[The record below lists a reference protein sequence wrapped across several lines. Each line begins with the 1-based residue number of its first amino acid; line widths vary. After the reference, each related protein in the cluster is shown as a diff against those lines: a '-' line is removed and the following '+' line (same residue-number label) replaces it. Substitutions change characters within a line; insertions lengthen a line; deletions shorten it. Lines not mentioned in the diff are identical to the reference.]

1 MNSWTKEDYVTFGD
15 LAEETISE
23 KLTSQLREKASNN
36 LSHIEKYFRPL
47 SPDIDIHGNVSKT
60 QTNQI
65 F

>member
-1 MNSWTKEDYVTFGD
+1 MNFGD

-47 SPDIDIHGNVSKT
+47 SPDIHENVSET

-65 F
+65 YHQ